1 MDVLQ
6 SWGLKDDV
14 YFFKTD
20 ADTDVIKG
28 LITHWEAPWDDGSN
42 RRFADIAT
50 ARNLSNQERRLIEC
64 KELLHV
70 LDADWAL
77 VNRRKSIADLIEK
90 IVVPP
95 EYQDPFGDGMDHAN
109 SDRIAMLHAVAVL
122 FPWATRKILLPK
134 VSKIGIQRIA
144 DEIVD
149 LPAKFVATV
158 MSEQWGT
165 IYRMMTAQIVPVRDG
180 DGVAQL
186 HDMYVGGKWLGS
198 QRTIE
203 QCNQFLEHY
212 QPS

>member
-1 MDVLQ
+1 
-6 SWGLKDDV
+6 
-14 YFFKTD
+14 
-20 ADTDVIKG
+20 
-28 LITHWEAPWDDGSN
+28 
-42 RRFADIAT
+42 
-50 ARNLSNQERRLIEC
+50 
-64 KELLHV
+64 
-70 LDADWAL
+70 
-77 VNRRKSIADLIEK
+77 
-90 IVVPP
+90 
-95 EYQDPFGDGMDHAN
+95 MDHAN